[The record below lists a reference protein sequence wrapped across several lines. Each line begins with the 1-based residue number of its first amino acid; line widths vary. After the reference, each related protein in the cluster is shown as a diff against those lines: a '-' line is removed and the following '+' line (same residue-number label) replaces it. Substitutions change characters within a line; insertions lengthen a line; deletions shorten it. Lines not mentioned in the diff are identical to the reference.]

1 MRVMPKAALSILVV
15 LALAGCKRG
24 TAEGF
29 AGDPGHGRG
38 RYAGI
43 GIYAPAAPW
52 TRMVAAQQ
60 ANETPAAKAVDD
72 QAIIVVVDSATGEV
86 RSCGD
91 MTGYCVGMNP
101 WKTPLAA
108 AQLAPINLTEHVKP
122 IDTAADAVAA
132 PSGPKASSRR
142 SKVAQ
147 STEPQ

>member
-1 MRVMPKAALSILVV
+1 MRVMPNAALPMLAI

-72 QAIIVVVDSATGEV
+72 
-86 RSCGD
+86 
-91 MTGYCVGMNP
+91 
-101 WKTPLAA
+101 
-108 AQLAPINLTEHVKP
+108 
-122 IDTAADAVAA
+122 
-132 PSGPKASSRR
+132 
-142 SKVAQ
+142 
-147 STEPQ
+147 